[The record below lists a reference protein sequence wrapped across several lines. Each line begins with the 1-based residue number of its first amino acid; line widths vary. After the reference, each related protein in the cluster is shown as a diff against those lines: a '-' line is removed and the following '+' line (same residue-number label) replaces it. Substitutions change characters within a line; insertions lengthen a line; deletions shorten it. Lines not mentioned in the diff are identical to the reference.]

1 MLLSSFPVLI
11 NTQVSE
17 HSWYWT

>member
-17 HSWYWT
+17 RSWYWT